1 MEMHEQ
7 RTDVKASFARV
18 FGSAGEAPRMMGLL
32 KAFWPF
38 MVLCLL
44 LGYLLRAVA
53 PVPVFS
59 VSQLG
64 LLFILLA
71 MAGVVLLAWGN
82 RRLGNYLKGAKGE
95 EWVAR
100 ELAFLPSQFAVFHG
114 VRLPGGVY
122 NFDHILVGPGGVFV
136 VETKNWSGSVVFRE
150 GETWVDGKQIKRS
163 PLRQVKGEAA
173 ELLAYFKEQ
182 GEEKIRVQTVLCFLG
197 SKLAEPI
204 ANVNGVVVCEG
215 DTLADVLTGELNDEF
230 APAERAQ
237 VEQLLI
243 PLVG

>member
-1 MEMHEQ
+1 MEMSEQ
-7 RTDVKASFARV
+7 RTEVKASFARV

-38 MVLCLL
+38 MVICLL

-71 MAGVVLLAWGN
+71 MAGLVLLAWGN
-82 RRLGNYLKGAKGE
+82 RRLRNYLKGAKGE

-114 VRLPGGVY
+114 VRLPGGAY

-136 VETKNWSGSVVFRE
+136 VETKNWSGSVAFRE
-150 GETWVDGKQIKRS
+150 GKTWVDGKQIKRS

-197 SKLAEPI
+197 SELAEQI

-215 DTLADVLTGELNDEF
+215 DALVDVLTDELNAEF
-230 APAERAQ
+230 DLADRAQ
-237 VEQLLI
+237 AEQLLI